1 MRSPLDKTLRKQLET
16 TVENAREVVEAA
28 VTDALTRLGVAD
40 AQAPSYLTD
49 DERKLR
55 NTLRAHARQLGD
67 KLVGG
72 EQETESLVNEMAY
85 EHWHRMLFARYLE
98 QNNLLM
104 YEGTP
109 VTLDECNELAEEEP
123 DCKDGWEL
131 AGRLAQKMLPQIF
144 RADSPV
150 FEIKLSINH
159 INTLENLIAELD
171 LATFQA
177 QDSLGWC
184 YQFWQNKK
192 KKQVNESGVKIG
204 AKELSPVTQLF
215 TEPYMVSFLL
225 DNALGAWWA
234 KRRLSSDDLIRA
246 NSEQEL
252 RELAAIPGVPL
263 EYLRFVKDESAN
275 SEDKITHSED
285 KSADSEQNE
294 GSWKPAAGDFDKWP
308 EHLSELKTLDP
319 CCGSGHFL
327 VAVFLML
334 VPMRMHLEGLTAK
347 EAVNAVLRDN
357 IHGLELDQRCVELA
371 AFALALEAWR
381 YPGAGGYRVL
391 PELQLACSGMSINE
405 AQKEWKDLAK
415 GDEALTE
422 AITWMQDT
430 FKDAPT
436 LGSLIDPIKSLEEDQ
451 QTPWELLQQAM
462 LTKKNM
468 SHDAKT
474 VTYSLSKSADLL
486 TSKFQ
491 WIVTNPPYLVR
502 GKQSTYL
509 RHFCEE
515 NFDFSKSELATV
527 FVNRVNSLLFQ
538 GGTASYVLPQNWMF
552 LDSYSHFRLDLL
564 PKFKWEIL
572 SRLGAGAFD
581 SISGE
586 VVKAVL
592 ITMTAE
598 APDKCHK
605 FSCLDVSSIKSI
617 VSKDRGIKNSII
629 VNHSQLAQLKN
640 PDHRIILEDV
650 EDFELLDEI
659 AESGGGISSFD
670 SPRFMSTFWE
680 KGIIDLDNYI
690 YCQRPPEKKNMFSG
704 RNQILLWEKGDGQLK
719 HLMDEKKRLEN
730 YTSGIWKVWS
740 RFCGRKGV
748 LVGLMGELPSTLYD
762 GYAFDNNCA
771 AIIPTKD
778 RDTCKILTY
787 VLDERYNN
795 NVRKLDQKMNVTSGT
810 LVKVPFDKL
819 EWSTNSLR
827 IFPNGFPKA
836 FINDPT
842 QWIFHGHPCA
852 SVFWDEEIKTTAVGE
867 LRQDDT
873 VLQVAV
879 ARLLGYQWPAEL
891 DEDME
896 LAPEMRQVM
905 LKNADFN
912 GLVDDDGIV
921 CIPAIRGEM
930 NAVKRIEAILQKAYG
945 SAWSNSVE
953 ANLLKAVKSTSIDD
967 WLRDKFFEQHC
978 KLFQHRPFIWQ
989 IWDGLK
995 DGFSAL
1001 VNYHKLDYKGL
1012 ERLIYTYLDDWI
1024 STQKRGIADGIDG
1037 ADIRLSAAENLKVQ
1051 LEAILEGEAQPGK
1064 PGLDIFVR
1072 WKPLAEQPIGWNPDL
1087 NDGVRLNIRP
1097 FMYAQDMGKKGA
1109 GVLRAAPNI
1118 HWKKD
1123 RGTDVAS
1130 APWFHLGP
1138 EYGGKE
1144 GDRINDH
1151 HLTLAEKKAAREKL
1165 REDN

>member
-1 MRSPLDKTLRKQLET
+1 MRSSLDKALRKKLET
-16 TVENAREVVEAA
+16 TVEKAREVVEAA
-28 VTDALTRLGVAD
+28 VTDALTRVGVAD
-40 AQAPSYLTD
+40 AQAPSYLSD

-67 KLVGG
+67 KLVGS

-252 RELAAIPGVPL
+252 RELASIPGVPL

-275 SEDKITHSED
+275 SEDKG
-285 KSADSEQNE
+285 AYSEQNE
-294 GSWKPAAGDFDKWP
+294 GSWKSAAGDFDKWP

-327 VAVFLML
+327 VAIFLML
-334 VPMRMHLEGLTAK
+334 VPMRMQLEGLTAK
-347 EAVNAVLRDN
+347 EAVNAVLQDN

-391 PELQLACSGMSINE
+391 PELQLACSGMSITE
-405 AQKEWKDLAK
+405 TQKEWKDLAK
-415 GDEALTE
+415 DDEALSD
-422 AITWMQDT
+422 AIIWMQNT

-436 LGSLIDPIKSLEEDQ
+436 LGSLIDPAKNLKEE
-451 QTPWELLQQAM
+451 QTPPWELLQQAM
-462 LTKKNM
+462 VSKADA
-468 SHDAKT
+468 SSDAKAAAQGLAIAAGLLADKYQWV
-474 VTYSLSKSADLL
+474 VTNVPYLGTGKQCEVLRDYSEKNYPNAKADLANVFLERCMEICMPKGCGFTQVVMPENWLFLFSYKAQRENLLNTFSWNFLINLGGGAEAFDMGPGNAVTICAIGMRTASKKLISNNIIHGIDTTKYKSTGLKSSFLKSGEVLNVKQLEQLSNPDARVHLSKSHNL
-486 TSKFQ
+486 T
-491 WIVTNPPYLVR
+491 
-502 GKQSTYL
+502 
-509 RHFCEE
+509 
-515 NFDFSKSELATV
+515 
-527 FVNRVNSLLFQ
+527 
-538 GGTASYVLPQNWMF
+538 
-552 LDSYSHFRLDLL
+552 
-564 PKFKWEIL
+564 
-572 SRLGAGAFD
+572 
-581 SISGE
+581 
-586 VVKAVL
+586 
-592 ITMTAE
+592 
-598 APDKCHK
+598 
-605 FSCLDVSSIKSI
+605 
-617 VSKDRGIKNSII
+617 
-629 VNHSQLAQLKN
+629 
-640 PDHRIILEDV
+640 
-650 EDFELLDEI
+650 LLDEY
-659 AESGGGISSFD
+659 ADSYLGLGTGDFSRFGRNVWEFYDRSSAGWAPLKCAPQQQGLNGGCSYLVAWNESEQRVRGMDKLHRERIHNQDQSGQQAWGFKGISVALSGNLKVSKYDGPLFD
-670 SPRFMSTFWE
+670 KSTASLIPKNKKDE
-680 KGIIDLDNYI
+680 AAI
-690 YCQRPPEKKNMFSG
+690 YTYCSSEEF
-704 RNQILLWEKGDGQLK
+704 
-719 HLMDEKKRLEN
+719 LEN
-730 YTSGIWKVWS
+730 VRQLDK
-740 RFCGRKGV
+740 K
-748 LVGLMGELPSTLYD
+748 
-762 GYAFDNNCA
+762 
-771 AIIPTKD
+771 II
-778 RDTCKILTY
+778 
-787 VLDERYNN
+787 VAN
-795 NVRKLDQKMNVTSGT
+795 GT
-810 LVKVPFDKL
+810 LVKVPFDLTYWNDVAQKQYPHGL
-819 EWSTNSLR
+819 PQPYSD
-827 IFPNGFPKA
+827 
-836 FINDPT
+836 DPT
-842 QWIFHGHPCA
+842 QWIFHGHPSA
-852 SVFWDEEIKTTAVGE
+852 SVIWDVETKTTAVGE

-945 SAWSNSVE
+945 TTWSNSVE
-953 ANLLKAVKSTSIDD
+953 AKLLKAVKSTSIDD

-1051 LEAILEGEAQPGK
+1051 LEAILEGEAQSGK

-1151 HLTLAEKKAAREKL
+1151 HLTLAEKKAARDVKGQQ
-1165 REDN
+1165 DV

>member
-1 MRSPLDKTLRKQLET
+1 MRSSLDKALRRKLET
-16 TVENAREVVEAA
+16 TVERAREVVEAA
-28 VTDALTRLGVAD
+28 VTDALTRLGVGE

-67 KLVGG
+67 KLVGS

-98 QNNLLM
+98 QNNLLI

-109 VTLDECNELAEEEP
+109 VTLEECNELAEEEP

-144 RADSPV
+144 RVDSPV

-225 DNALGAWWA
+225 DNGLGAWWA

-252 RELAAIPGVPL
+252 RALAAIPGVPL
-263 EYLRFVKDESAN
+263 EYLRFVKNE
-275 SEDKITHSED
+275 
-285 KSADSEQNE
+285 SADSEQNE
-294 GSWKPAAGDFDKWP
+294 GSWKSAAGDFDKWP

-391 PELQLACSGMSINE
+391 PELQLACSGMSITE
-405 AQKEWKDLAK
+405 AQKEWKDLTK
-415 GDEALTE
+415 GDEALTN
-422 AITWMQDT
+422 AIAWMQDT

-436 LGSLIDPIKSLEEDQ
+436 LGSLIDPAKNLKEE
-451 QTPWELLQQAM
+451 QTPPWEILQQAIQNKQGASVDSKAITQG
-462 LTKKNM
+462 LTKNAEILT
-468 SHDAKT
+468 AK
-474 VTYSLSKSADLL
+474 Y
-486 TSKFQ
+486 Q
-491 WIVTNPPYLVR
+491 WVITNVPYLKR
-502 GKQSTYL
+502 GNQCTTL
-509 RHFCEE
+509 QDFCEE
-515 NFDFSKSELATV
+515 NFSRSKSDLATT
-527 FVNRVNSLLFQ
+527 FIER
-538 GGTASYVLPQNWMF
+538 SYDFCGMVGFSSTVLPQNWLF
-552 LDSYSHFRLDLL
+552 LKSYENFRNN
-564 PKFKWEIL
+564 IL
-572 SRLGAGAFD
+572 KQKTISMLNQLGSGAFEG
-581 SISGE
+581 ISGE
-586 VVKAVL
+586 VVNVVL
-592 ITMTAE
+592 LMLENNVANSEYFIKGCDVSYDKTTLEKSKKLSFGLIKQVQQA
-598 APDKCHK
+598 AQLTNPD
-605 FSCLDVSSIKSI
+605 SRISLDVIQTGDKL
-617 VSKDRGIKNSII
+617 GE
-629 VNHSQLAQLKN
+629 LA
-640 PDHRIILEDV
+640 
-650 EDFELLDEI
+650 
-659 AESGGGISSFD
+659 SGLHGQGSFD
-670 SPRFMSTFWE
+670 DPCYVFRFWE
-680 KGIIDLDNYI
+680 RKETDDGWVHQQTTGLPGMLHSGLTNIFRWEEGKGMLASFMT
-690 YCQRPPEKKNMFSG
+690 EKAKAGYSSG
-704 RNQILLWEKGDGQLK
+704 KWKA
-719 HLMDEKKRLEN
+719 
-730 YTSGIWKVWS
+730 GIAAW
-740 RFCGRKGV
+740 GRKGISIS
-748 LVGLMGELPSTLYD
+748 GMGRLFINAYS
-762 GYAFDNNCA
+762 GGSFDTNVATIVPENEDHLLSMYCYLNSDNFV
-771 AIIPTKD
+771 KD
-778 RDTCKILTY
+778 IRMLDKNLKVSCNTY
-787 VLDERYNN
+787 
-795 NVRKLDQKMNVTSGT
+795 
-810 LVKVPFDKL
+810 VKVPFDL
-819 EWSTNSLR
+819 DEWLTKAQSLYPR
-827 IFPNGFPKA
+827 GLPSPYSD
-836 FINDPT
+836 DPT

-852 SVFWDEEIKTTAVGE
+852 SVVWDEKTKTTAAGE

-873 VLQVAV
+873 VLQAAV

-896 LAPEMRQVM
+896 LAPEMRQLM
-905 LKNADFN
+905 LKNADFD

-930 NAVKRIEAILQKAYG
+930 NAVKRVEAILQKAYG

-953 ANLLKAVKSTSIDD
+953 AKLLKAVKSTSIDD
-967 WLRDKFFEQHC
+967 WLRNKFFEQHC

-1024 STQKRGIADGIDG
+1024 STQKRGIADGSDG

-1051 LEAILEGEAQPGK
+1051 LEAILEGEALPGK

-1138 EYGGKE
+1138 EYRGKE

-1151 HLTLAEKKAAREKL
+1151 HLTIAKKKAAREKL
-1165 REDN
+1165 KEDI

>member
-1 MRSPLDKTLRKQLET
+1 MRSSLDKALRKKLET

-40 AQAPSYLTD
+40 TQAPSYLSD

-67 KLVGG
+67 KLVGS

-159 INTLENLIAELD
+159 INTLESLIAELD

-252 RELAAIPGVPL
+252 RELASIPGVPL
-263 EYLRFVKDESAN
+263 EYLRFVKDEGAY
-275 SEDKITHSED
+275 
-285 KSADSEQNE
+285 SEQNE
-294 GSWKPAAGDFDKWP
+294 GCWKSAAGDFDKWP
-308 EHLSELKTLDP
+308 EHLSQLKTLDP

-334 VPMRMHLEGLTAK
+334 VPMRMHLEDLTAK

-415 GDEALTE
+415 GDEALSD
-422 AITWMQDT
+422 AISWMQHT

-436 LGSLIDPIKSLEEDQ
+436 LGSLVEPSQNLKDG
-451 QTPWELLQQAM
+451 QTPPWELLQQVIAN
-462 LTKKNM
+462 KA
-468 SHDAKT
+468 SASSEAKAAAQG
-474 VTYSLSKSADLL
+474 LAKAAALLAD
-486 TSKFQ
+486 KYH
-491 WIVTNPPYLVR
+491 WVVTNVPYLAR
-502 GKQSTYL
+502 GKQSREL
-509 RHFCEE
+509 QNFCEQYYK
-515 NFDFSKSELATV
+515 DAKSDLATV
-527 FVNRVNSLLFQ
+527 FLDRCLNLNVNKGVS
-538 GGTASYVLPQNWMF
+538 SIVLPQNWLF
-552 LDSYSHFRLDLL
+552 LNSYKRFRESLL
-564 PKFKWEIL
+564 KKHSWKMIA
-572 SRLGAGAFD
+572 RLGAKGFQTPMWDFNVQLITITNGLDEID
-581 SISGE
+581 SIAG
-586 VVKAVL
+586 V
-592 ITMTAE
+592 
-598 APDKCHK
+598 
-605 FSCLDVSSIKSI
+605 DVSNILGANDKATELSITKL
-617 VSKDRGIKNSII
+617 KT
-629 VNHSQLAQLKN
+629 VNQTKQLNN
-640 PDHRIILEDV
+640 PDARIILEDV
-650 EDFELLDEI
+650 FGVLLENQADAYAGQLTGDNTRFVLYSFELPIIQEGYELFSSTVRNTEHFSGNQQI
-659 AESGGGISSFD
+659 ILWENGKGKLAKYREELARTQYASGGWKQGWQAWGTKAVRISQMGTLPATLHLGSHYD
-670 SPRFMSTFWE
+670 SNAAS
-680 KGIIDLDNYI
+680 IIPKEENDL
-690 YCQRPPEKKNMFSG
+690 
-704 RNQILLWEKGDGQLK
+704 
-719 HLMDEKKRLEN
+719 
-730 YTSGIWKVWS
+730 
-740 RFCGRKGV
+740 
-748 LVGLMGELPSTLYD
+748 
-762 GYAFDNNCA
+762 A
-771 AIIPTKD
+771 AIWCFSSSIDFNSIIRT
-778 RDTCKILTY
+778 
-787 VLDERYNN
+787 V
-795 NVRKLDQKMNVTSGT
+795 DQKLNVTNAT
-810 LVKVPFDKL
+810 LVKVPFDYNKWTKIA
-819 EWSTNSLR
+819 EEKY
-827 IFPNGFPKA
+827 PNGLPQPYS
-836 FINDPT
+836 NDPT

-852 SVFWDEEIKTTAVGE
+852 SVIWDEETKTTAVGE

-896 LAPEMRQVM
+896 LAPQMRQVM
-905 LKNADFN
+905 LKNADFD

-930 NAVKRIEAILQKAYG
+930 NAVKRVEAILQKAYG
-945 SAWSNSVE
+945 TKWSNSVE
-953 ANLLKAVKSTSIDD
+953 AKLLKAVKSTSIDD

-1051 LEAILEGEAQPGK
+1051 LEAILEGEALPGK

-1072 WKPLAEQPIGWNPDL
+1072 WKSLAELPIGWNPDL

-1165 REDN
+1165 KEDI

>member
-1 MRSPLDKTLRKQLET
+1 MRSSLDKALRKKLET
-16 TVENAREVVEAA
+16 TVEKAREVVEAA
-28 VTDALTRLGVAD
+28 VIDALTRLGVAD
-40 AQAPSYLTD
+40 AQAPSYLSD

-67 KLVGG
+67 KLVDS

-98 QNNLLM
+98 KNNLLI

-109 VTLDECNELAEEEP
+109 VTLDECNELAEEET

-234 KRRLSSDDLIRA
+234 KRRLSGDDLIRA

-263 EYLRFVKDESAN
+263 EYLRFVKDEGAY
-275 SEDKITHSED
+275 SED

-294 GSWKPAAGDFDKWP
+294 GSWKSAAGDFDKWP

-334 VPMRMHLEGLTAK
+334 VPMRMQLEGLTAK
-347 EAVNAVLRDN
+347 DAVNAVLQDN

-381 YPGAGGYRVL
+381 FPGAGGYRPL
-391 PELQLACSGMSINE
+391 PELQLACSGMSISE
-405 AQKEWKDLAK
+405 VPKEWKDLAK
-415 GDEALTE
+415 GDEALSD
-422 AITWMQDT
+422 AIKWMLDT
-430 FKDAPT
+430 FKNASS
-436 LGSLIDPIKSLEEDQ
+436 LGSLIQPFKKLKNKSDA
-451 QTPWELLQQAM
+451 PWKLVLKATKNAKDIDKEINAISQGLAKTSEL
-462 LTKKNM
+462 LTKK
-468 SHDAKT
+468 
-474 VTYSLSKSADLL
+474 YS
-486 TSKFQ
+486 
-491 WIVTNPPYLVR
+491 WVVTNVPYLAR
-502 GKQSTYL
+502 GKQNEIL
-509 RHFCEE
+509 KEFCEQYYNE
-515 NFDFSKSELATV
+515 GKNDLATV
-527 FVNRVNSLLFQ
+527 FLERSLELLSCK
-538 GGTASYVLPQNWMF
+538 GYTNIILPQNWLF
-552 LDSYSHFRLDLL
+552 LSSYTKFREKLL
-564 PKFKWEIL
+564 REFEWNFL
-572 SRLGAGAFD
+572 VRLGEGGFDSASAAGAFVALISLCKD
-581 SISGE
+581 TPNDNFIMFGVDASEPKIPETKAKELAIGKVQKLHQKLQLENPDARVSFEKRDNLPQLNSISYAYKG
-586 VVKAVL
+586 
-592 ITMTAE
+592 ITTGDD
-598 APDKCHK
+598 PKY
-605 FSCLDVSSIKSI
+605 
-617 VSKDRGIKNSII
+617 RRN
-629 VNHSQLAQLKN
+629 
-640 PDHRIILEDV
+640 
-650 EDFELLDEI
+650 
-659 AESGGGISSFD
+659 
-670 SPRFMSTFWE
+670 FWE
-680 KGIIDLDNYI
+680 FAEEPRAY
-690 YCQRPPEKKNMFSG
+690 EKFQSTVTEDTFYG
-704 RNQILLWEKGDGQLK
+704 G
-719 HLMDEKKRLEN
+719 LEN
-730 YTSGIWKVWS
+730 IVWYDKMTSPIQPGVYIRAKEAIGS
-740 RFCGRKGV
+740 RGV
-748 LVGLMGELPSTLYD
+748 MVSQMRQLLPAIYLGTP
-762 GYAFDNNCA
+762 FDTNAC
-771 AIIPTKD
+771 AIIPNANSS
-778 RDTCKILTY
+778 ILAIWSY
-787 VLDERYNN
+787 CSSFKYNAE
-795 NVRKLDQKMNVTSGT
+795 VRKIDQTIKVTNAT
-810 LVKVPFDKL
+810 LGKVPFDSE
-819 EWSTNSLR
+819 EWEKVAVKNYPHGLPEPFT
-827 IFPNGFPKA
+827 
-836 FINDPT
+836 NDPT
-842 QWIFHGHPCA
+842 QWIYHGHPCE
-852 SVFWDEEIKTTAVGE
+852 SVVWDEETKTTTVGE

-891 DEDME
+891 DEGME

-905 LKNADFN
+905 QKNAGFN

-930 NAVKRIEAILQKAYG
+930 NAVKRVEAILQKAYG

-953 ANLLKAVKSTSIDD
+953 ANLLKSVKSTSIDD

-1051 LEAILEGEAQPGK
+1051 LEAILEGEALPGK

-1130 APWFHLGP
+1130 APWFDLGL

-1151 HLTLAEKKAAREKL
+1151 HLTIAEKKAAREAAKN
-1165 REDN
+1165 D